1 MAILYACTSST
12 GESGGRDC
20 DKSCKYAS
28 GAAKRK
34 AKEEQLARE
43 SKVLSKVP
51 KISEMFSR
59 NEQSWR
65 LGWRCTL

>member
-1 MAILYACTSST
+1 MRST
-12 GESGGRDC
+12 GGSGGRDH

-34 AKEEQLARE
+34 AKEEERLAQE

-51 KISEMFSR
+51 KISKIVFTNGNKE
-59 NEQSWR
+59 SWT
-65 LGWRCTL
+65 LGWPCTL